1 MCLVGQK
8 GAHRKAVDNIRT
20 VIVVFIFTVYLMTSV
35 TAKGTVA
42 NGRS

>member
-8 GAHRKAVDNIRT
+8 GAHRKAVDNIRIA
-20 VIVVFIFTVYLMTSV
+20 IVMFKFTVYLTSV